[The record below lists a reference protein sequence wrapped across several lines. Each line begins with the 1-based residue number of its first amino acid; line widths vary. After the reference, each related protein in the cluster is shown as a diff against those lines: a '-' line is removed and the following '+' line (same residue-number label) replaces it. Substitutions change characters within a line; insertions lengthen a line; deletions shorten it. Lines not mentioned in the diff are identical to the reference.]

1 MKHFPIFISVEGRR
15 IIVSGGQ
22 EAALAKLRLLLKT
35 TASITVYAQN
45 VHKDIILL
53 ADKGKIKLV
62 NRPLA
67 RGDAICATLFYGANE
82 DSVEDAR
89 SAKIAREEGALINIV
104 DNLEDSQFITP
115 AIVDRDPV
123 TIAIGTEGAAPVLA
137 RAIKADLEN
146 TLPTHLGILAKI
158 GKSFRKTV
166 NILPMGRTR
175 RDFWT
180 EFYFRKGPPA
190 LAESGIP
197 GVKASLHSLLNQFKS
212 KKETEGYV
220 VFVSAGPGDPDLL
233 TLKARQE
240 LDIADVIIH
249 DRLVGQEVLELARR
263 EAVIIN
269 VGKEGFG
276 PSTSQNKIND
286 LIVEHAKTGARVIR
300 LKGGDCSIFG
310 RLDEEIDTLN
320 EVGIDYHII
329 PGITAASAS
338 AATIK
343 QSLTKR
349 KRNGSIRFIT
359 GHDMEGYADQ
369 NWKELASKNS
379 IAAIYMGKKASRFIQ
394 GRLIMHGANPEE
406 PITLIE
412 NVTRYNQ
419 RIFSTVLSQ
428 LPTCISINKIKGPTI
443 MLYGLAPRSASEIA
457 EVIDTPNAMQ
467 NGKEFA

>member
-82 DSVEDAR
+82 DSIEDAR

-146 TLPTHLGILAKI
+146 ILPTHLGILAKI

-180 EFYFRKGPPA
+180 EFYFKKGPHA

-212 KKETEGYV
+212 KKETDGYV

-276 PSTSQNKIND
+276 PSTSQNNSST
-286 LIVEHAKTGARVIR
+286 EH
-300 LKGGDCSIFG
+300 
-310 RLDEEIDTLN
+310 
-320 EVGIDYHII
+320 
-329 PGITAASAS
+329 
-338 AATIK
+338 
-343 QSLTKR
+343 
-349 KRNGSIRFIT
+349 
-359 GHDMEGYADQ
+359 
-369 NWKELASKNS
+369 
-379 IAAIYMGKKASRFIQ
+379 
-394 GRLIMHGANPEE
+394 
-406 PITLIE
+406 PI
-412 NVTRYNQ
+412 
-419 RIFSTVLSQ
+419 LS
-428 LPTCISINKIKGPTI
+428 
-443 MLYGLAPRSASEIA
+443 
-457 EVIDTPNAMQ
+457 
-467 NGKEFA
+467 